1 MLNTIHGNFRSIMRF
16 VKRNLYPCSEITK
29 RLAYTTI
36 GRTEL
41 GVCLSCVGPLQ
52 VGLDWQD

>member
-1 MLNTIHGNFRSIMRF
+1 MAFPVLNTIHGNFHSIMRF

-36 GRTEL
+36 
-41 GVCLSCVGPLQ
+41 VGPNLEYASA
-52 VGLDWQD
+52 VWNPYK